1 MLGSTLLQNL
11 MILTFLLQ
19 KWQPFQYNVK
29 FQTKTSFII
38 ILTFHYKILRFI
50 LASSILSTSTS
61 SNLLLVKWRPSQCNI
76 KIEKKTSL
84 TVVFTSLLWK
94 IFYKNHYFFN
104 SYFPFQGIIL
114 CWVLKSQ
121 KFCYLNDGP
130 INIMQNVKRRLV
142 LLLFSLDFYVK
153 LYEGTINFQYIFLK
167 LISWSRIFSSF
178 MISNLL
184 VLKWRPFQFGKKI
197 GKKPNFLMFSQSF
210 C

>member
-1 MLGSTLLQNL
+1 M
-11 MILTFLLQ
+11 
-19 KWQPFQYNVK
+19 
-29 FQTKTSFII
+29 
-38 ILTFHYKILRFI
+38 RFI
-50 LASSILSTSTS
+50 LASSILSTSAS
-61 SNLLLVKWRPSQCNI
+61 YNLLLVKWRPSQCNI
-76 KIEKKTSL
+76 KREKKPSL

-121 KFCYLNDGP
+121 KFCYLNGGP

-197 GKKPNFLMFSQSF
+197 GKKPIFLMFSQSF